1 MTARLL
7 DFAPAAWQAYQRLR
21 AGEAGSRLKQGLE
34 ELADDPALVRADA
47 RASRCLIIEKQLRQ
61 AAQVWGLPVDAPD
74 GAHVLVVWREIG
86 PVIEIGYIG
95 PAPSTRLLQQIEG
108 RSTSVPVTITGP
120 ASQATAS
127 FAQAPH
133 APA

>member
-21 AGEAGSRLKQGLE
+21 ADEMGSRLKQALE
-34 ELADDPALVRADA
+34 QLADDPALVRADA
-47 RASRCLIIEKQLRQ
+47 RSSRCLVVEKQLKQ

-86 PVIEIGYIG
+86 PVVEIGYIG
-95 PAPSTRLLQQIEG
+95 PAPGTHE
-108 RSTSVPVTITGP
+108 
-120 ASQATAS
+120 AATEN
-127 FAQAPH
+127 
-133 APA
+133 